1 MNDLRLIILG
11 LGLVL
16 IAAIYLWEIFKQR
29 ERQRRQTVRH
39 KSGDSEFNGLQQMPS
54 RGDTEDISRV
64 ISDLNDFLV
73 RAKLHEDESVA
84 EHLKIQAKQDKT
96 SRAPE
101 LEDTEYDANE
111 RQPAQDD
118 DLFQKTG
125 ENQQADRTENIDGR
139 DQTDADVIQVIKIFI
154 KAPPDG
160 MVFKGDAV
168 FRAALEA
175 GMTHGD
181 MEIFH
186 HFGIAGCLSDQPL
199 FSMADMFEPGSFRLD
214 QLSHRHTRGLV
225 MFFCLPPVVDGQII
239 LELMLNTAEQI
250 ATYLGAEIH
259 GPNQERLNDQQ
270 IIYLRELVDMQRQ
283 SGS

>member
-1 MNDLRLIILG
+1 MNDLRLIIFG

-39 KSGDSEFNGLQQMPS
+39 KSGNAVANSLPPMSS
-54 RGDTEDISRV
+54 RGDPEDMTRV

-84 EHLKIQAKQDKT
+84 EHLKIKAKQDNT
-96 SRAPE
+96 SEALIFEAAERNV
-101 LEDTEYDANE
+101 NE
-111 RQPAQDD
+111 WHPAQDH
-118 DLFQKTG
+118 DLFLETG
-125 ENQQADRTENIDGR
+125 ENQEADRKQNVDGR
-139 DQTDADVIQVIKIFI
+139 DRTDADDVQVIKIFI
-154 KAPPDG
+154 KAPDG

-168 FRAALEA
+168 FRAAQET
-175 GMTHGD
+175 GMTYGD

-199 FSMADMFEPGSFRLD
+199 FSMADMFEPGSFPLD
-214 QLSHRHTRGLV
+214 QLSHRLTRGLV